1 MGGITQVQLQYLL
14 LALTLFPSMSPTTST
29 PTNHLSV
36 APTTIPTQNPTLHP
50 LTEQEIQNT
59 VSLTTTILTNEV
71 KMNEDVSES
80 MDLLMI
86 ISVVTAFICVCCII
100 CVFVYWKRRKE
111 AMEKS
116 VELERMMTPQ
126 YEQQNNIN
134 HLSSPSSSPEH
145 NVQSEDIEPDILET
159 TMNDNMINLELE
171 GDGNDIIT
179 AGQINDVLP
188 FGNAKLERII
198 SLEAEC
204 LFIDTSEK
212 ENNAKV
218 TPKGTLEEDD
228 EYHTTNGDMTDM
240 GDV

>member
-1 MGGITQVQLQYLL
+1 MG
-14 LALTLFPSMSPTTST
+14 
-29 PTNHLSV
+29 
-36 APTTIPTQNPTLHP
+36 
-50 LTEQEIQNT
+50 
-59 VSLTTTILTNEV
+59 
-71 KMNEDVSES
+71 
-80 MDLLMI
+80 
-86 ISVVTAFICVCCII
+86 SVVTAFICVCCII

-171 GDGNDIIT
+171 G
-179 AGQINDVLP
+179 GQINDVLP
-188 FGNAKLERII
+188 FENAKLERII

-204 LFIDTSEK
+204 LF
-212 ENNAKV
+212 
-218 TPKGTLEEDD
+218 
-228 EYHTTNGDMTDM
+228 
-240 GDV
+240 